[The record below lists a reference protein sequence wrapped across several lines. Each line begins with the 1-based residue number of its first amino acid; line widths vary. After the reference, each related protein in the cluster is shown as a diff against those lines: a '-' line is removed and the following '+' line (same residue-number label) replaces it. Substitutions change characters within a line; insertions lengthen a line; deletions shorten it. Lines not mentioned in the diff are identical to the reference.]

1 MITATLSCGT
11 VLSYEAPTFRPD
23 PGDLV
28 PCRHHGYCSV
38 QLTSSSASSGAFSAR
53 RRTRAQGELLEWLRG
68 RSETTVH
75 ALRRH
80 GFTLRM
86 VAAAERDGLVRV
98 DLPAGRVAIRPAI
111 EAVLRET
118 DGEHG
123 S

>member
-1 MITATLSCGT
+1 MVTATLRCGT
-11 VLSYEAPTFRPD
+11 VLSYEAPTFRPA

-28 PCRHHGYCSV
+28 PCRRHGYCAV
-38 QLTSSSASSGAFSAR
+38 QQTAGSAGGATFAR
-53 RRTRAQGELLEWLRG
+53 RGRPRAQSELREWLCG

-86 VAAAERDGLVRV
+86 VAAAERDGLVEL
-98 DLPAGRVAIRPAI
+98 DLPTGRVAVRRKP
-111 EAVLRET
+111 E
-118 DGEHG
+118 